1 MRSLRAVF
9 VVLGVVISSEAY
21 AQAPRG
27 EVAGTLLVGK
37 EIVGG
42 DLSQVGGWGWGWN
55 GSFAVQATDRVSV
68 VGAMSGL
75 YQSVD
80 GEFPVQDRAQRSV
93 PFRVT
98 FDTLGFA
105 GGVRVH
111 GDRSS
116 RVRPFFQVLFGYSTA
131 DAAVGALGDLDLTTW
146 SSDQR
151 AIFSV
156 SGPALT
162 PGGGL
167 DVGVAE
173 RVAVRLQIDLPSVF
187 SGGTVTSSLVVGAG
201 FVFAVGN

>member
-1 MRSLRAVF
+1 MRILYAVL
-9 VVLGVVISSEAY
+9 VVLGLVISSQAY

-37 EIVGG
+37 EVVGG
-42 DLSQVGGWGWGWN
+42 DFSRVGRWGRGWN
-55 GSFAVQATDRVSV
+55 GSFAVQANERVSI
-68 VGAMSGL
+68 VGAVSGL

-80 GEFPVQDRAQRSV
+80 GVLPVQDPAQRSV
-93 PFRVT
+93 PFSVKS
-98 FDTLGFA
+98 DTVGFA

-116 RVRPFFQVLFGYSTA
+116 AVRPFFQVLFGYSTA
-131 DAAVGALGDLDLTTW
+131 DAVVGALGDLDLTT
-146 SSDQR
+146 SGSDQR

-156 SGPALT
+156 AGPVLA

-173 RVAVRLQIDLPSVF
+173 RVAVRLEIGLPSVF